1 MGENLLPWN
10 AVSRLQARG
19 RIGRDEVQVLKIMS
33 PLEQLDQA
41 LDNIIRELTLR
52 ILVPRMGEFDRVWEI
67 ANQVCDRY
75 QIRQNL

>member
-1 MGENLLPWN
+1 MECGKPVASPGTQLE
-10 AVSRLQARG
+10 
-19 RIGRDEVQVLKIMS
+19 DETQVAKKMS

-52 ILVPRMGEFDRVWEI
+52 ILVPRLGEFDRVWEI

-75 QIRQNL
+75 HFEHKL

>member
-1 MGENLLPWN
+1 MRQAGCKPGD
-10 AVSRLQARG
+10 AV
-19 RIGRDEVQVLKIMS
+19 GRDEAQALKIMS

-75 QIRQNL
+75 QIKQNL